1 MDTQQ
6 FSILFGKY
14 EIKIWHEA
22 KWDLGIQQRKKKH
35 ILIQFKGKGKRCLLT
50 CQYANKYEGEKI
62 KKPSLGGEEDIQEA
76 AKNTI
81 TSTRVTKRAR
91 RSQRQKET

>member
-1 MDTQQ
+1 MKLNGILE
-6 FSILFGKY
+6 FSK
-14 EIKIWHEA
+14 E
-22 KWDLGIQQRKKKH
+22 KKKH

-50 CQYANKYEGEKI
+50 CQYANQYEGEKI